1 MSGGGSK
8 KGRKLAKYRRSNFWP
23 RQAKEAELDAAFM
36 AWPVTGMARIV
47 ARYFVRNDMR
57 FAL

>member
-1 MSGGGSK
+1 MSS
-8 KGRKLAKYRRSNFWP
+8 YYP
-23 RQAKEAELDAAFM
+23 RPAKEAELDAAFM

-47 ARYFVRNDMR
+47 ARHFVRNDMR